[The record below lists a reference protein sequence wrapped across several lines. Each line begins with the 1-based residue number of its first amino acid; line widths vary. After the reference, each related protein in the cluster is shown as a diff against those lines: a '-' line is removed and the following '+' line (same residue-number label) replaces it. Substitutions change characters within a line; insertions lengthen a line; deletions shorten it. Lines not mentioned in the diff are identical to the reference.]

1 MVKQGEKGS
10 LKGRV
15 WKGRSVVRGLE
26 GKVRGEAWWDAWVDL
41 DTVRAVVKFN

>member
-26 GKVRGEAWWDAWVDL
+26 GKVRGRPGGMLGLIWIQYGL
-41 DTVRAVVKFN
+41 